1 MSMNREERVRPKRPR
16 NPRPRGVLALG
27 WACLESSVSGR
38 TEHRPTSADYSNDV
52 VRRIAFKAGGGT
64 GWRVSALTTPR
75 AKPAPWKIV
84 VVTGAPSW
92 AEYWAPV
99 MAALP
104 ADREMIVVDRP
115 GYGASEPADCVP
127 DIRVQAS
134 ALEPLLD
141 AAPGQ
146 KILLVGQSY
155 GAAIATLMAAARPR
169 RVNGLVLLS
178 SYLGE
183 SGPTARW
190 LVDLGARVKGMIPRD
205 LRHAVIEVSGQRPQ
219 MALMREALHRVRA
232 PIHVIH
238 GDADDF
244 APVDLARCLAA
255 ETKTGRSIRFSAV
268 PGGDHFLTD
277 GPAEALIARLEA
289 CLPPAAPRLADLV
302 GGWTSGLAGR
312 LRIAPASGGQ
322 GVTA

>member
-1 MSMNREERVRPKRPR
+1 
-16 NPRPRGVLALG
+16 
-27 WACLESSVSGR
+27 
-38 TEHRPTSADYSNDV
+38 
-52 VRRIAFKAGGGT
+52 
-64 GWRVSALTTPR
+64 
-75 AKPAPWKIV
+75 
-84 VVTGAPSW
+84 
-92 AEYWAPV
+92 

-104 ADREMIVVDRP
+104 SDREMIVVDRP

-134 ALEPLLD
+134 ALEPLLQ
-141 AAPGQ
+141 AEPGQ

-169 RVNGLVLLS
+169 QVTGLVLLS
-178 SYLGE
+178 SYLGQ

-190 LVDLGARVKGMIPRD
+190 LVDLGARVKGVIPRD
-205 LRHAVIEVSGQRPQ
+205 LRHAVIEVSGQPAQ
-219 MALMREALHRVRA
+219 MALMRAALRKARA

-244 APVDLARCLAA
+244 APVDLARRLAA

-268 PGGDHFLTD
+268 PGGNHFLTD

-289 CLPPAAPRLADLV
+289 CLPRRALPLGDLVRGWSSGVAARLHAAP
-302 GGWTSGLAGR
+302 TQSGQSA
-312 LRIAPASGGQ
+312 
-322 GVTA
+322 TA